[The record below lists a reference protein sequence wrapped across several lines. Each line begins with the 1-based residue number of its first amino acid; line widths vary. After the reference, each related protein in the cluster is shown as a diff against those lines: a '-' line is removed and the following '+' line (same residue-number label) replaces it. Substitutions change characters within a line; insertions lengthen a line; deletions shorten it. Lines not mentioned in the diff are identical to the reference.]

1 MLENIKCQVC
11 IREKIMERLNN
22 ILEEQLTESLD
33 QIIISNPR
41 RAALAQ
47 KIKIRPVL
55 LKEQLNF
62 QVTEYK
68 GKQVFHENL
77 EKGALI
83 AYILDQMNSFFGQ
96 MELNSASKTVHVLVS
111 KKGTVTIKQKVQKN
125 EVKPKELSHNRKKR
139 YILEEGTAI
148 PFLVDLGVQTKE
160 GKIVNSRY
168 DKFRQINR
176 FLEFIQDIV
185 EALPKGRELTIVDFG
200 CGKSYLIFTIFK
212 NYLLEQGVDENHIIS
227 IELDQ
232 RKDKKYRN
240 PDTILD
246 FIESSIV
253 DEEQYY
259 VLLDEV
265 QLLEE
270 FEEVLN
276 SLLHIKNVD
285 VYVTGSNSKF
295 LSKDVITEF
304 RGRGDE
310 IHIYP
315 LTFKEFMQVYEG
327 DIYHG
332 WAEYVIYGGLPL
344 TVTMKTEE
352 QKVNYLTKLFDETY
366 LIDIIERHHIE
377 KSQELEDLVN
387 ILASVIGSLTNVPKI
402 EATFKSVV
410 QSNIS
415 GNTIR
420 QYIEYLE
427 DAFVINKANRYNV
440 KGRKY
445 IGTPLKYYFEDV
457 GLRNARL
464 GFRQIEET
472 HIMENI
478 VYNELRSRG
487 YSVDVGVVEKRGVNQ
502 EGKMERIYLEIDFI
516 ANLGSKRYY
525 IQSAFSLPTE
535 EKRLQE
541 KASLIN
547 VNDSF
552 KKIILVKDV
561 MNVTRDEDGITTMS
575 IYDFL
580 LKENSL
586 EL

>member
-1 MLENIKCQVC
+1 
-11 IREKIMERLNN
+11 
-22 ILEEQLTESLD
+22 
-33 QIIISNPR
+33 
-41 RAALAQ
+41 
-47 KIKIRPVL
+47 
-55 LKEQLNF
+55 
-62 QVTEYK
+62 
-68 GKQVFHENL
+68 
-77 EKGALI
+77 
-83 AYILDQMNSFFGQ
+83 MN
-96 MELNSASKTVHVLVS
+96 
-111 KKGTVTIKQKVQKN
+111 
-125 EVKPKELSHNRKKR
+125 
-139 YILEEGTAI
+139 
-148 PFLVDLGVQTKE
+148 
-160 GKIVNSRY
+160 
-168 DKFRQINR
+168 INR
-176 FLEFIQDIV
+176 DKYLNDLINRMHNGMIKV
-185 EALPKGRELTIVDFG
+185 VTGIRR

-212 NYLLEQGVDENHIIS
+212 SYLLEQGVDEKHIIS

-246 FIESSIV
+246 FIESCIT
-253 DEEQYY
+253 DEGQYY

-265 QLLEE
+265 QLLED

-352 QKVNYLTKLFDETY
+352 QKINYLTKLFEEKY
-366 LIDIIERHHIE
+366 LIDIIERHRID
-377 KSQELEDLVN
+377 KTQELEDLVN
-387 ILASVIGSLTNVPKI
+387 ILASAIGSLTNVPKI
-402 EATFKSVV
+402 EATFRSVV

-427 DAFVINKANRYNV
+427 DAFVINKASRYNV

-487 YSVDVGVVEKRGVNQ
+487 YSVDVGVVEKRGVNS
-502 EGKMERIYLEIDFI
+502 EGKTERTYLEIDFI

-525 IQSAFSLPTE
+525 IQSAFSMLTE

-541 KASLIN
+541 KASLVN

>member
-1 MLENIKCQVC
+1 MSKIFNEEYTMIIK
-11 IREKIMERLNN
+11 RDKYLN
-22 ILEEQLTESLD
+22 
-33 QIIISNPR
+33 
-41 RAALAQ
+41 
-47 KIKIRPVL
+47 
-55 LKEQLNF
+55 
-62 QVTEYK
+62 
-68 GKQVFHENL
+68 
-77 EKGALI
+77 
-83 AYILDQMNSFFGQ
+83 
-96 MELNSASKTVHVLVS
+96 
-111 KKGTVTIKQKVQKN
+111 
-125 EVKPKELSHNRKKR
+125 
-139 YILEEGTAI
+139 
-148 PFLVDLGVQTKE
+148 DL
-160 GKIVNSRY
+160 
-168 DKFRQINR
+168 INR
-176 FLEFIQDIV
+176 MHNGMIKVVTGI
-185 EALPKGRELTIVDFG
+185 RR

-212 NYLLEQGVDENHIIS
+212 NYLLEQGVDEKHIIS

-232 RKDKKYRN
+232 RKDRKYRD

-246 FIESSIV
+246 YIESSIA
-253 DEEQYY
+253 DEGQYY

-265 QLLEE
+265 QLLDE

-276 SLLHIKNVD
+276 SLLHIKNID
-285 VYVTGSNSKF
+285 IYVTGSNSKF

-327 DIYHG
+327 DVYHG

-352 QKVNYLTKLFDETY
+352 QKINYLTKLFNQTY

-377 KSQELEDLVN
+377 KTQELEDLVN
-387 ILASVIGSLTNVPKI
+387 ILASAIGSLTNVPKI

-415 GNTIR
+415 SNTIR

-427 DAFVINKANRYNV
+427 DAFVINKASRYNV
-440 KGRKY
+440 KERKY
-445 IGTPLKYYFEDV
+445 IGSPSKYYFEDV

-464 GFRQIEET
+464 EFRQIEET
-472 HIMENI
+472 HIMENVI
-478 VYNELRSRG
+478 YNELRSRG
-487 YSVDVGVVEKRGVNQ
+487 YSVDVGIVEKRSVNQ
-502 EGKMERIYLEIDFI
+502 EGKTERTYLEIDFI

-525 IQSAFSLPTE
+525 IQSAISMPAE
-535 EKRLQE
+535 EKRMQE
-541 KASLIN
+541 KASLVN

>member
-1 MLENIKCQVC
+1 ME
-11 IREKIMERLNN
+11 IRRDNYLQ
-22 ILEEQLTESLD
+22 QL
-33 QIIISNPR
+33 ISYRFDGLVKVITGIR
-41 RAALAQ
+41 R
-47 KIKIRPVL
+47 
-55 LKEQLNF
+55 
-62 QVTEYK
+62 
-68 GKQVFHENL
+68 
-77 EKGALI
+77 
-83 AYILDQMNSFFGQ
+83 
-96 MELNSASKTVHVLVS
+96 
-111 KKGTVTIKQKVQKN
+111 
-125 EVKPKELSHNRKKR
+125 
-139 YILEEGTAI
+139 
-148 PFLVDLGVQTKE
+148 
-160 GKIVNSRY
+160 
-168 DKFRQINR
+168 
-176 FLEFIQDIV
+176 
-185 EALPKGRELTIVDFG
+185 
-200 CGKSYLIFTIFK
+200 CGKSYLLK
-212 NYLLEQGVDENHIIS
+212 NLYRDYLIENGVKEEQIIT
-227 IELDQ
+227 IELDLA
-232 RKDKKYRN
+232 KDIKYRN
-240 PDTILD
+240 PLIL
-246 FIESSIV
+246 SSYVREKVEKSKEEYYLFV
-253 DEEQYY
+253 DEIQMS
-259 VLLDEV
+259 DEV
-265 QLLEE
+265 ANPYNPDGKKIT
-270 FEEVLN
+270 FYDSLN
-276 SLLHIKNVD
+276 DLRGLSNLD

-327 DIYHG
+327 DVYHG

-352 QKVNYLTKLFDETY
+352 QKINYLTRLFEETY
-366 LIDIIERHHIE
+366 LKDIIERHHID
-377 KSQELEDLVN
+377 KTQELEDLVN
-387 ILASVIGSLTNVPKI
+387 ILASAIGSLTNVPKI
-402 EATFKSVV
+402 EATFRSVL

-487 YSVDVGVVEKRGVNQ
+487 YSVDVGVVEKRGVNR
-502 EGKMERIYLEIDFI
+502 EGKTERTYLEIDFI
-516 ANLGSKRYY
+516 ANLGSRRYY
-525 IQSAFSLPTE
+525 IQSAFSMPTE
-535 EKRLQE
+535 EKRMQE
-541 KASLIN
+541 RASLIN

-561 MNVTRDEDGITTMS
+561 MNVTRDEYGITTMS